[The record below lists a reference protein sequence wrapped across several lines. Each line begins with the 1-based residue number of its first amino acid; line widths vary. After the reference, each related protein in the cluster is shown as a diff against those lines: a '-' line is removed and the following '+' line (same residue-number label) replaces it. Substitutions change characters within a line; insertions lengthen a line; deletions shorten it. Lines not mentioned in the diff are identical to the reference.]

1 MSIFNFSAGK
11 RKVIPLNER
20 VPVSEKLA
28 FSFGGGL
35 DALSV
40 TLITTILWMPYFNLG
55 LGVDAAKLGLL
66 LVIFRLWDAFVDP
79 VMGNISD
86 NTRSRWGRR
95 RPYMFV
101 GAVTTGL
108 LSLGF
113 WFIPQSLPEPAFLT
127 ILLIL
132 GLVFYTSYSVWA
144 MPYYGL
150 QLEMTPNY
158 DERTRLTSWMTA
170 VSKITMLFGG
180 AVLWAV
186 GSSLFAD
193 PQTGKA
199 DIVRGVK
206 TLAPVFALMTIAF
219 GLLPALFVK
228 ERFYEAEA
236 ASQPKE
242 KFWTSVKESMNCK
255 PLWLLIGISFFQV
268 LGGIVVDSL
277 SFYVNIFKVS
287 NGNIA
292 DASYLEFMKKLAMVV
307 VGIALIPFWTWLA
320 EKLDKKIVAGFLLF
334 AGILGQVVSYF
345 CLRPD
350 MPYLQLIPAAFGSGV
365 AAAIWLI
372 LPSMKADVADYDE
385 LHTGKRREGSINAF
399 FSWFIKAGITGS
411 AGITGVIV
419 QYIAGINPKLEHQPV
434 EVVDRLF
441 AAYLIIPAIIL
452 MFPLYFIWKY
462 PLSRQSMAEIR
473 AKLEERRGS
482 LVN

>member
-1 MSIFNFSAGK
+1 
-11 RKVIPLNER
+11 
-20 VPVSEKLA
+20 
-28 FSFGGGL
+28 
-35 DALSV
+35 
-40 TLITTILWMPYFNLG
+40 
-55 LGVDAAKLGLL
+55 
-66 LVIFRLWDAFVDP
+66 
-79 VMGNISD
+79 
-86 NTRSRWGRR
+86 
-95 RPYMFV
+95 
-101 GAVTTGL
+101 
-108 LSLGF
+108 
-113 WFIPQSLPEPAFLT
+113 
-127 ILLIL
+127 
-132 GLVFYTSYSVWA
+132 
-144 MPYYGL
+144 
-150 QLEMTPNY
+150 
-158 DERTRLTSWMTA
+158 
-170 VSKITMLFGG
+170 
-180 AVLWAV
+180 
-186 GSSLFAD
+186 
-193 PQTGKA
+193 
-199 DIVRGVK
+199 
-206 TLAPVFALMTIAF
+206 
-219 GLLPALFVK
+219 
-228 ERFYEAEA
+228 
-236 ASQPKE
+236 
-242 KFWTSVKESMNCK
+242 
-255 PLWLLIGISFFQV
+255 
-268 LGGIVVDSL
+268 
-277 SFYVNIFKVS
+277 
-287 NGNIA
+287 
-292 DASYLEFMKKLAMVV
+292 MKKLAMVV